1 MTRQEFAYPKNRPSY
16 FGFKVIRLMAKVRAA
31 DQIGTSGL
39 AMVSVIAMQEDACGY
54 KRAVSFW
61 NEPLM
66 LDLGMRA
73 RNTFNRTREA
83 CIEAGWLKY
92 KSGGT
97 RKVGY
102 YYVSIPDEFLDEK
115 DSAIDERLSSNFER
129 NEELMRDQSGT
140 NKGLIRDQCGTNEEL
155 MRDQCDTVSTLYPIP
170 IPNPTPNP
178 SKKKIK
184 EKPKHDESFETFWT
198 KTNFPKRPQDTK
210 GDIKKKYLACIKAGL
225 TPEDILFASDVF
237 AEVNQ
242 GNQFSIGLRKFMEV
256 ETVREYL
263 TENVKLKVDSKPM
276 SKADRT
282 MQAMNEML
290 REIDEREENKDDED
304 DDLQLA
310 GF

>member
-1 MTRQEFAYPKNRPSY
+1 MIDYFEYPKNRPSY

-129 NEELMRDQSGT
+129 NEELMRDQ
-140 NKGLIRDQCGTNEEL
+140 CGTNEEL

-237 AEVNQ
+237 AEVNRV
-242 GNQFSIGLRKFMEV
+242 NNFSIGMRKFMDV
-256 ETVREYL
+256 DTVKEYL
-263 TENVKLKVDSKPM
+263 KENVAAKDPDEAKW
-276 SKADRT
+276 DRIRALEARLE
-282 MQAMNEML
+282 QERLEELAQHGEQK
-290 REIDEREENKDDED
+290 DELLYILEKN
-304 DDLQLA
+304 
-310 GF
+310 

>member
-1 MTRQEFAYPKNRPSY
+1 MIDYFEYPKNRPSY

-140 NKGLIRDQCGTNEEL
+140 NLMRDQCGTNEEL

-237 AEVNQ
+237 AEVNRV
-242 GNQFSIGLRKFMEV
+242 NNFSIGMRKFMDV
-256 ETVREYL
+256 DTVKEYL
-263 TENVKLKVDSKPM
+263 KENVAAKDPDEAKW
-276 SKADRT
+276 DRIRALEARLE
-282 MQAMNEML
+282 QERLEELAQHGEQK
-290 REIDEREENKDDED
+290 DELLYILEKN
-304 DDLQLA
+304 
-310 GF
+310 

>member
-1 MTRQEFAYPKNRPSY
+1 
-16 FGFKVIRLMAKVRAA
+16 MAKVRAA

-115 DSAIDERLSSNFER
+115 DSAVDERLSSNFER
-129 NEELMRDQSGT
+129 NEELMRDQCET
-140 NKGLIRDQCGTNEEL
+140 NKGLIRDQCGSNEEL
-155 MRDQCDTVSTLYPIP
+155 MRDQCDTVSTLSP
-170 IPNPTPNP
+170 IPNPTP
-178 SKKKIK
+178 
-184 EKPKHDESFETFWT
+184 KPNKSMAPKVAVDYSEDFETFW
-198 KTNFPKRPQDTK
+198 KLGIDCHRKNENKQKVFEKYRARRNS
-210 GDIKKKYLACIKAGL
+210 GIKV
-225 TPEDILFASDVF
+225 EDLLFVAERIFLNNQRVDSIEFRTGLFASLGSDMAVKQILAGERF
-237 AEVNQ
+237 GDDALGIKKSKSLSNAE
-242 GNQFSIGLRKFMEV
+242 M
-256 ETVREYL
+256 
-263 TENVKLKVDSKPM
+263 
-276 SKADRT
+276 T
-282 MQAMNEML
+282 MQSTKNLMDKINNGES
-290 REIDEREENKDDED
+290 
-304 DDLQLA
+304 
-310 GF
+310 FF